1 MLNFDL
7 TTIIFQFVN
16 FLILVIV
23 LYFLLFKKLVQRSES
38 RKKELE
44 KLHQKTIQNYEES
57 ERLRSEMEDS
67 LVNIKTKVD
76 EYISKAKSEL
86 EVDRFQVLND
96 TKAEAEQILRRAKE
110 NVAFAQNQSSEKFHA
125 ELLDAMM
132 EINLQI
138 LSKSTPD
145 EIHDNLIKQINE
157 RVWEL
162 GKKEMRQ
169 VETIRKSLKDREPT
183 VSVETA
189 KPLTKKQLADL
200 MRTFS
205 ALADKNVKLE
215 IIDNKSLGSG
225 ARIRLGDFIVD
236 NSYSSKFDEMKKDAA
251 EELKKRMKELNTK

>member
-1 MLNFDL
+1 
-7 TTIIFQFVN
+7 
-16 FLILVIV
+16 
-23 LYFLLFKKLVQRSES
+23 VQRSES

-157 RVWEL
+157 SVWEL

-215 IIDNKSLGSG
+215 MKLEIIDNKSLGSG